1 MEHTVGTTFMR
12 RSHQKATYSSE
23 QAAAGGEVKRKVQ
36 PHQLGVVGKVWAEE
50 PTVNFRF
57 SDL

>member
-1 MEHTVGTTFMR
+1 MR

-23 QAAAGGEVKRKVQ
+23 PAAAGGEVKRKVQ
-36 PHQLGVVGKVWAEE
+36 PHQLGVVGKVWAEK